1 MFVCLCNGYRDSELR
16 ELAREGHTD
25 AANAYE
31 ALGDEPNC
39 GQCIEIAQEIIDD
52 ERRAVASE
60 LIQDAAD

>member
-16 ELAREGHTD
+16 DLARKGHTE
-25 AANAYE
+25 AERAYA

-52 ERRAVASE
+52 ERRTVADA
-60 LIQDAAD
+60 LAQDAAD